1 MSRLLRADSLQ
12 DADELVRGLG
22 DDDPF
27 IRSAAISS
35 LAKPVF
41 RKRALEEVG
50 NRNAR
55 RRLGAMLALRRAK
68 IDRPDSLLEKLLV
81 DPDEQLRRMALVWVG
96 EEKLIPLA
104 NRLKLALT
112 SGPVSPALLQTYA
125 ATATILTTTNP
136 APVVAEAVSAQP
148 RGVRT
153 LLLNG
158 EINPD
163 DSRAIEVLADQR
175 SDQLGQLR
183 IAAAR
188 TLAQSLNEKGDS
200 VLLKTALDRRNPVQ
214 LRAEAVLALSNRPTG
229 ATDWRSGLRNAYTVL
244 RPFSSEAVVTDPR
257 GLLSMR

>member
-1 MSRLLRADSLQ
+1 LMSLQVTRPGNKPARTSPAVAQASLHRAGRGEESATRGASDQAKSVGRGHDAAGAAANPARERMSRLLRADSLQ

-96 EEKLIPLA
+96 EEKLI
-104 NRLKLALT
+104 
-112 SGPVSPALLQTYA
+112 
-125 ATATILTTTNP
+125 
-136 APVVAEAVSAQP
+136 
-148 RGVRT
+148 
-153 LLLNG
+153 
-158 EINPD
+158 
-163 DSRAIEVLADQR
+163 
-175 SDQLGQLR
+175 
-183 IAAAR
+183 
-188 TLAQSLNEKGDS
+188 
-200 VLLKTALDRRNPVQ
+200 
-214 LRAEAVLALSNRPTG
+214 
-229 ATDWRSGLRNAYTVL
+229 
-244 RPFSSEAVVTDPR
+244 
-257 GLLSMR
+257 